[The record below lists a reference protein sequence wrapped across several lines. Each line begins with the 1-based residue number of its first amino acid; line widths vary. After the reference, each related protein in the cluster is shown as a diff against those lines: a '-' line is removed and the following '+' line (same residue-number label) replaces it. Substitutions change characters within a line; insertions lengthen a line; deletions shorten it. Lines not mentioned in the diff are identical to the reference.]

1 MQFCPKTSAQVTRNY
16 NFQRKMVSA
25 KVRRLLVNRDFGLKM
40 MFWMQICP
48 KTSAQ
53 VTRNYNFQRK
63 MVSAKVRRLL
73 VNRDFELK
81 MMFLDAI
88 LSPNQCTGYSQL
100 QFSVQIGVS
109 KGVYSRIAILD

>member
-1 MQFCPKTSAQVTRNY
+1 MNRVLGLEMMFLDAILSQNQHRLLANC
-16 NFQRKMVSA
+16 NFQR
-25 KVRRLLVNRDFGLKM
+25 RL
-40 MFWMQICP
+40 
-48 KTSAQ
+48 
-53 VTRNYNFQRK
+53 
-63 MVSAKVRRLL
+63 VSAKVRRLL

-109 KGVYSRIAILD
+109 KGA